1 MPSVMCNAYS
11 YACMTSY
18 LFVMRDRFLPTFLD
32 ENSLIWI
39 NTSLAPLLHIFIMPS
54 CISRVGE
61 MRPEDGCVSRCW
73 HHHHPHR
80 PSMLMCAS
88 PKTIHFWK
96 KKTELISSASK
107 AVWIDVPV
115 TGMLSL
121 PRPMMMDACSHGANF
136 QPTRSQHLGHIFSAQ
151 SSTFDPWILLSELG
165 RKLVIESPSAATTS
179 WATIKTSMSS
189 CTETHNVATS
199 ETFDSVAASTLC
211 VNEG

>member
-136 QPTRSQHLGHIFSAQ
+136 QPTRSQHLGHIFFGPIKYFWSLDFAFRTRKEARNRK
-151 SSTFDPWILLSELG
+151 SFCCNHILG
-165 RKLVIESPSAATTS
+165 HHKNFHVILYRDT
-179 WATIKTSMSS
+179 
-189 CTETHNVATS
+189 
-199 ETFDSVAASTLC
+199 
-211 VNEG
+211 